1 MQSLILL
8 GMIEMAQKP
17 NSEGKPREILPRRCA
32 VCKKKNHANFKKPKK
47 KKLIICW
54 SSHLENE
61 TGNISILQYIN
72 K

>member
-32 VCKKKNHANFKKPKK
+32 VCKKNMPILKTKK
-47 KKLIICW
+47 
-54 SSHLENE
+54 
-61 TGNISILQYIN
+61 
-72 K
+72 

>member
-17 NSEGKPREILPRRCA
+17 NSEGKPREILPRHCA
-32 VCKKKNHANFKKPKK
+32 VCKKKTMPIFKTKK
-47 KKLIICW
+47 KKINNL
-54 SSHLENE
+54 LEFAFR
-61 TGNISILQYIN
+61 

>member
-32 VCKKKNHANFKKPKK
+32 VCKKKTMPILKTKK
-47 KKLIICW
+47 KKTYNL
-54 SSHLENE
+54 LEFAFR
-61 TGNISILQYIN
+61 